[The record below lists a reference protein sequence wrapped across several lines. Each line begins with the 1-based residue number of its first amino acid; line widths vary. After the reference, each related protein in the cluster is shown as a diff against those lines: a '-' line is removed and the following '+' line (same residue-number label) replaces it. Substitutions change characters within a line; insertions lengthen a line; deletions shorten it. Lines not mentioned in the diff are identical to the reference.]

1 MKTILIKDFVANDK
15 HANELITD
23 FTTNKLV
30 IKGSTGIGGTTSIL
44 NITDKTVVIISPL
57 NGMIDSKLQKKSD
70 HQIFIHGKTEQRWS
84 EVRKRLDN
92 KDNFILN
99 TTADQIIELK
109 KNDYKLYNQIITFPF
124 FVDEFDVYA
133 DSDYRKSF
141 VPFYNILFNE
151 LKANFTLSTAT
162 PSYKNLDIPMAIQ
175 KKMEFYVIKR
185 QDQFKKDI
193 TIDNINGWFNFA
205 KEECDKGNKVILF
218 TNDKNQI
225 KNLFPLENQGYKIQT
240 LVGDLLAT
248 KLSTVKSKKYD
259 ELTLIENSKIDD
271 NADIYVLSTKYLI
284 GFDIE
289 FDASV
294 GIIVD
299 ATSMT
304 NAKDYKQVIQAYGRV
319 RKTVTNA
326 KIFYREQADN
336 FVYDDIDI
344 LTGKIKA
351 LPLDE
356 DYLVNA
362 QPLLRQIHEQK
373 TFRLETFKE
382 ELEANDFIVTV
393 EEGIDAI
400 QPIGNNFREKYL
412 NLINQEEYINQRQF
426 KTVCNHIKGDFDEY
440 NGFGTPM
447 LLLFATAHLATM
459 TGNKYLLNTQ
469 ADRYDRLLTAAKA
482 FIDANEYDQEY
493 FNISKVKTPEE
504 TLKVA
509 IANGARSTF
518 GTFKA
523 RVENTIDDSFIQ
535 AIHVINYLYAIEQVQ
550 NDQIDNETSIIME
563 GFRIVSE
570 VIIEDYIKGINK
582 NLIGSKYE
590 DMVNDRDELDKL
602 NTKIIPNLN
611 KKMIFKN
618 TNRNIIN
625 RLEKQIGQ
633 FENQKLFDQIMKKG
647 DDIKNSLLKNKN
659 GVRAAISSNTYS
671 ITKQKENHKLYLL
684 SFLSY
689 QVAGHRYGFRISTID
704 NREFNQITK
713 CTRQLRKYTPYT
725 MIENDIKSAFP
736 SFIDKLVGSNLK
748 NEVYKNIEDRFKCS
762 RDEAKKRYNMMLN
775 DNTRLP
781 SEMRSFFTKCGYTKE
796 QVEEIVKKITVEKG
810 AFYKSMTKIEEEI
823 LNEFMIANNIKKD
836 AIRCHDAAFCLAT
849 TNNKKMSIFNIGGI
863 EFGNKLF

>member
-15 HANELITD
+15 HANKLITD

-44 NITDKTVVIISPL
+44 NIIDKTVIIISPL
-57 NGMIDSKLQKKSD
+57 NGMIDSKLQKKLD
-70 HQIFIHGKTEQRWS
+70 HQIFIHGKTEQRWN
-84 EVRKRLDN
+84 EVQKRIEA
-92 KDNFILN
+92 KENFILN

-109 KNDYKLYNQIITFPF
+109 KSNLNLYNQLITYPF

-175 KKMEFYVIKR
+175 RKMEF
-185 QDQFKKDI
+185 I
-193 TIDNINGWFNFA
+193 TITREDQAKKEVTITNINGWFNFT

-225 KNLFPLENQGYKIQT
+225 KNLFPLEEMGYKIQT

-248 KLSTVKSKKYD
+248 KLSTIKSKNYD

-289 FDASV
+289 FDASI

-326 KIFYREQADN
+326 KIFYREQSDN
-336 FVYDDIDI
+336 FIYEDIDI
-344 LTGKIKA
+344 LTGKIKL

-356 DYLVNA
+356 EYLVNA

-382 ELEANDFIVTV
+382 EMELNNFVVTIDN
-393 EEGIDAI
+393 GIDAI
-400 QPIGNNFREKYL
+400 NPIGNSFREKYI

-426 KTVCNHIKGDFDEY
+426 TTVYNHIKGDFIEY

-459 TGNKYLLNTQ
+459 TGNKFLLNNP
-469 ADRYDRLLTAAKA
+469 ADRYERLLIAAKA

-493 FNISKVKTPEE
+493 YNITKVKSTNESI
-504 TLKVA
+504 KQA
-509 IANGARSTF
+509 IADGARTTF
-518 GTFKA
+518 GTFKN
-523 RVENTIDDSFIQ
+523 RVENTIDDSFLN
-535 AIHVINYLYAIEQVQ
+535 AIHVINYLYAIHQVE
-550 NDQIDNETSIIME
+550 NDQIDRETSIVME

-570 VIIEDYIKGINK
+570 VIIEDYIKAINK
-582 NLIGSKYE
+582 NLIGIKFE
-590 DMVNDRDELDKL
+590 DILNNREDLDKL
-602 NTKIIPNLN
+602 NENIIPNLN
-611 KKMIFKN
+611 RNMVFKN
-618 TNRNIIN
+618 SNRNIKN
-625 RLEKQIGQ
+625 RLEDQIGQ
-633 FENQKLFDQIMKKG
+633 FDDQNLFNQIMKKG

-671 ITKQKENHKLYLL
+671 IDKQKENHKLYLL

-689 QVAGHRYGFRISTID
+689 QVAGHRYGFRIITID
-704 NREFNQITK
+704 NREFNQVTK
-713 CTRQLRKYTPYT
+713 CTRQLRKYTPYL

-736 SFIDKLVGSNLK
+736 SFIDKLVGSDLK
-748 NEVYKNIEDRFKCS
+748 HVVYNNIQERLKCS
-762 RDEAKKRYNMMLN
+762 RDDAKKHYNTMLN
-775 DNTRLP
+775 DNTRLI
-781 SEMRSFFTKCGYTKE
+781 SEMRSFFTKCGYTKP
-796 QVEEIVKKITVEKG
+796 QVEEIIKKISVEKG

-823 LNEFMIANNIKKD
+823 LNSFMAANNIKKD

-863 EFGNKLF
+863 EFGKKIF